1 MKTFIIKNADGTE
14 INRII
19 ADESFVSEHYA
30 YYEEVLPSAEAVAKL
45 KKIEAREWRNNE
57 LERTDLFATVNDY
70 PHAVELTAYRTALRD
85 WPSTADF
92 PDTRPES
99 LEDRIANA

>member
-1 MKTFIIKNADGTE
+1 MAVYIIKDENDVE
-14 INRII
+14 INRIE
-19 ADESFVSEHYA
+19 ASLDFVREHFTN
-30 YYEEVLPSAEAVAKL
+30 YELYVDAVR
-45 KKIEAREWRNNE
+45 EARIKKENERQWRDSE

-70 PHAVELTAYRTALRD
+70 PHTTELTAYRTALRD
-85 WPSTADF
+85 WPATDDF